1 MGEQDFRN
9 RFINRV
15 PSSTSVERG
24 TVIEK
29 EINES
34 NSQIESNDPVKSSSL
49 IAEIINKPSRETGM
63 VTEGANVE
71 FEEALVENAPIL
83 LKGLDTTLGATGAGQ
98 FMRSFNKMV
107 YALPDTALNALNV
120 GLDAAG
126 FPDVYDKDLLQRIGA
141 SGDYER
147 AKTIVPYLLSIGSG
161 KYVGATKD
169 DSYLNQLA
177 DTSGFAASF
186 VVPSTIAQKMAA
198 GISKVPEVGV
208 KLGKYSNIPWSNVRD
223 AFLNPFRSA
232 PATVVGAETALSGL
246 SGVGQQVEEDAF
258 GTNTG
263 IGAIGVPLTLGGAFT
278 VTKNLS
284 PMNNA
289 FRWIKNI
296 GLPEYRMSKSI
307 ATAEDTVPIS
317 KLTEGARGKAVE
329 GVLREDLR
337 SSQRSAVVRKNIAE
351 ATEMEKTLNKF
362 TEANEPVIITPAERT
377 LDPKLLNTQKSAE
390 MELGSGG
397 TARPAFVEANMN
409 RKEAAL
415 IANRKFLSSILNPE
429 NQKNVA
435 FTENDAPLFIY
446 DPLKKQYTSTVALLN
461 NEGRDVTTAWDK
473 MMHDAN
479 GVIPLFNS
487 KAAKNAGINIRSD
500 YLKKYEVAK
509 ASAESLAKKLKIN
522 DSTML
527 ATAEQTLA
535 AQSNVRQ
542 ELNIDALDISLDKVH
557 PFVKTFI
564 DKKFGTNNRINFQD
578 WRSFRNQ
585 VTSGIGQAAAN
596 RNGTQV
602 RELTVLA
609 KELDGMAEQF
619 GRTNSAIGKNFNKF
633 NTWYG
638 ENIIVPFERSGLI
651 KIASKGP
658 GSIKENPIYR
668 IPDENV
674 AEAFLKDTNTAK
686 QFMKLFGDD
695 QAYVD
700 NMESVLL
707 DRLRGAAY
715 SENIAGFKPEK
726 YNTWLN
732 DNDAL
737 LDTLGLSTKFKDTKT
752 LLDDIVLRNRELT
765 ARREVVESN
774 LLNKAILKNTAGSE
788 TPEQFIDDALRTP
801 KLMLELKKKIL
812 DPKGEFVKNLGLKNA
827 EKAFLAAVTRKALST
842 NPSALDN
849 PRNFLDLLDVETS
862 DIARS
867 LQNAFTPQHIKNL
880 TTIADATDRF
890 NRTGINPEMLKRL
903 SGTAAGFAEKF
914 NQLTGVSIPSASS
927 QIRAAK
933 ESRISGQFV
942 AINLLVRSFAK
953 QGSVR
958 ADEMFRA
965 MMFDPEIA
973 QLLATNQ
980 PAEVGV
986 GGILPKYN
994 RLINNFLFRTGVDYQ
1009 GEDPTT
1015 EFGVSSDQPVTEID
1029 SLETPVENETVV
1041 PLPSQSFNPER
1052 GEELN
1057 IPPVAPVAPVIPA
1070 TTASVDNSSGIASLG
1085 VGDLFPFDSTGQ
1097 AIEKRRMAN
1106 QFT

>member
-1 MGEQDFRN
+1 MGEQAFRDK
-9 RFINRV
+9 FINKST
-15 PSSTSVERG
+15 PNFTSVERG

-34 NSQIESNDPVKSSSL
+34 NNQIDSDNPVKSSSL
-49 IAEIINKPSRETGM
+49 IAEIIKKPSRVTGM

-71 FEEALVENAPIL
+71 FEKALVENAPAL

-107 YALPDTALNALNV
+107 LAVPDSVLNTLNV
-120 GLDAAG
+120 ALDAAG
-126 FPDVYDKDLLQRIGA
+126 FPDVYDKNLLQRIGA

-161 KYVGATKD
+161 EYVGATKD

-177 DTSGFAASF
+177 DTSGFASSF
-186 VVPSTIAQKMAA
+186 VVPSTIAQKIAA
-198 GISKVPEVGV
+198 GISKVPTAVEKVG
-208 KLGKYSNIPWSNVRD
+208 KKIPWDNVRD
-223 AFLNPFRSA
+223 AFLNPFRNA
-232 PATVVGAETALSGL
+232 PATTVGVETALSGL
-246 SGVGQQVEEDAF
+246 SGVGQQVEEDVF
-258 GTNTG
+258 ETNTG
-263 IGAIGVPLTLGGAFT
+263 IGSIGAPLTLGGAFT

-284 PMNNA
+284 PMTNA
-289 FRWIKNI
+289 FRWLKNI
-296 GLPEYRMSKSI
+296 GLPEYRMGKSI

-329 GVLREDLR
+329 SILREDLR
-337 SSQRSAVVRKNIAE
+337 SAQRSAVVQKNIAE
-351 ATEMEKTLNKF
+351 ATEIEKTLNRF
-362 TEANEPVIITPAERT
+362 TEVNEKVIITPAERT
-377 LDPKLLNTQKSAE
+377 LDPKLLNKQKAAE
-390 MELGSGG
+390 MEIGSGG

-415 IANRKFLSSILNPE
+415 LANRKFLSSILNPE

-435 FTENDAPLFIY
+435 FTEGDAPLFIY
-446 DPLKKQYTSTVALLN
+446 DPLKKQYTSTIALLDQ
-461 NEGRDVTTAWDK
+461 EGFDITTAWDK
-473 MMHDAN
+473 MMHDVD

-487 KAAKNAGINIRSD
+487 KEAKSAGINIRAD

-509 ASAESLAKKLKIN
+509 ESAENLAKKLKIN

-535 AQSNVRQ
+535 AQNNVRQ
-542 ELNIDALDISLDKVH
+542 ELNIDALDISLEKVH

-585 VTSGIGQAAAN
+585 VTSAIGQAAAN

-619 GRTNSAIGKNFNKF
+619 GRTNSAIGKNFQKF

-651 KIASKGP
+651 KIAAKGP
-658 GSIKENPIYR
+658 GNISADPIYR

-686 QFMKLFGDD
+686 QFMRLFGDD

-700 NMESVLL
+700 NMESILL

-715 SENIAGFKPEK
+715 SDNLAQFKPEK
-726 YNTWLN
+726 FNTWVN
-732 DNDAL
+732 DNDAIL
-737 LDTLGLSTKFKDTKT
+737 TELGLSAKFKDTKT
-752 LLDDIVLRNRELT
+752 LLDDMVLRNRELT
-765 ARREVVESN
+765 GRKEAVANN
-774 LLNKAILKNTAGSE
+774 LLNKAILKNTSGSE
-788 TPEQFIDDALRTP
+788 TPEQFVGDALRSP
-801 KLMLELKKKIL
+801 KLMLELKAKIL
-812 DPKGEFVKNLGLKNA
+812 DPKGEFVKNFGAKEA
-827 EKAFLAAVTRKALST
+827 EKAFLAAITRKALSE
-842 NPSALDN
+842 NPSALEN
-849 PRNFLDLLDVETS
+849 PRNFSELLDVETS

-867 LQNAFTPQHIKNL
+867 LQNAFTPEHIRNL
-880 TTIADATDRF
+880 KIIADVTDRF

-942 AINLLVRSFAK
+942 ATNLLVRSFAK

-973 QLLATNQ
+973 KLLATNQ
-980 PAEVGV
+980 PPEVGV

-994 RLINNFLFRTGVDYQ
+994 RLINNYLFRTGIDYQ

-1015 EFGVSSDQPVTEID
+1015 EFGVSSNQPVVEID
-1029 SLETPVENETVV
+1029 ALEAPVENETVV
-1041 PLPSQSFNPER
+1041 PLPNQSFNPER

-1057 IPPVAPVAPVIPA
+1057 IPPALPAAPVISP
-1070 TTASVDNSSGIASLG
+1070 TQASVDNNAGIASLG

-1106 QFT
+1106 QLT